1 MFLLRY
7 SKESYFHHKN
17 DSPPNLK
24 LMSFPRVY
32 PFRISTEIISSGLFP
47 QYSASLKIST
57 LMVADISLMN
67 KLLLCFETSV
77 KFGLSLIKKI
87 LWQRYINIYRI
98 FSSDLVYPLDE
109 IASKHQVFNA
119 SCNSDSV
126 MIYRGLLFISLLV
139 IVGAS
144 MLHIFKVRFYNLQCD
159 TCGEDF

>member
-109 IASKHQVFNA
+109 IASKHQFL
-119 SCNSDSV
+119 
-126 MIYRGLLFISLLV
+126 MRLV
-139 IVGAS
+139 IQ
-144 MLHIFKVRFYNLQCD
+144 IR
-159 TCGEDF
+159 